1 MKKILSIL
9 VAAIVAIGAVGC
21 SGNAVAKVDGTS
33 ISTQDFENQLKFY
46 KWQIEMQYGE
56 NIWEKLKT
64 QNPSYAE
71 NTKTQLVDSLSR
83 IQIFLNYAK
92 KNDIKADESTLKKIK
107 SQYDSAFKDSK
118 IKASYD
124 KLGLP
129 KDFLDKFAENQAILS
144 GVSKF
149 LEKKA
154 TPTEKELKAYY
165 EKNKEQVNASHI
177 LISTKDKSGNPMTEE
192 KKAEAKKK
200 ADEIYNKAKSGE
212 DFAKLAKEY
221 SQDSSNAQKGGEL
234 GDFGKGVMVAEFEKA
249 VFSMK
254 EGEISKPVETQF
266 GYHIIKLNKKSN
278 LDYNKSKEGFKNKI
292 IKENTQKLVEEI
304 AKSAK
309 VEKNEEKIKAIKFDD
324 EKTDNKDSSKKTEEK
339 STEKKEETKSD
350 SSKSS
355 EDKSKESTEKEE
367 TNSKNKDE
375 NTQKD
380 SSSETKTDENK

>member
-21 SGNAVAKVDGTS
+21 SSDAVAKVDGAS
-33 ISTQDFENQLKFY
+33 ISTKDFENQLKFY

-56 NIWEKLKT
+56 NVWNQMKAQTPNYE
-64 QNPSYAE
+64 E
-71 NTKTQLVDSLSR
+71 NTKTQLVDSLAR
-83 IQIFLNYAK
+83 IQVFLNYAK
-92 KNDIKADESTLKKIK
+92 KNDIKADQSALKQIK

-118 IKASYD
+118 IKSSYD

-177 LISTKDKSGNPMTEE
+177 LISTTDKSGNPMTED

-200 ADEIYNKAKSGE
+200 ADEVYNKAKSGE

-221 SQDSSNAQKGGEL
+221 SDDSSNAQKGGEL
-234 GDFGKGVMVAEFEKA
+234 GDFGKGVMVSEFEKT
-249 VFSMK
+249 VFAMK

-266 GYHIIKLNKKSN
+266 GYHIIKLNKKSS
-278 LDYNKSKEGFKNKI
+278 LDYNKSKEEFKTKI
-292 IKENTQKLVEEI
+292 IQENTQKLVEEI
-304 AKSAK
+304 SKAAKI
-309 VEKNEEKIKAIKFDD
+309 EKNEEKIKAVKFGD
-324 EKTDNKDSSKKTEEK
+324 EKAESKDSTKNTEEK
-339 STEKKEETKSD
+339 STENKEEKKTD
-350 SSKSS
+350 SNEKT
-355 EDKSKESTEKEE
+355 EDKSKETTEKQE
-367 TNSKNKDE
+367 TNSENKDS
-375 NTQKD
+375 NTQKEE
-380 SSSETKTDENK
+380 STESKSEENK